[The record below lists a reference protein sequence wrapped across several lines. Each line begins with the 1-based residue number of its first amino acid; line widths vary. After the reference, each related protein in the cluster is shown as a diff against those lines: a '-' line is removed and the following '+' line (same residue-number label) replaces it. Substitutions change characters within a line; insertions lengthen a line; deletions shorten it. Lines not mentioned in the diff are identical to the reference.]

1 MLAVVAVPI
10 RRLDP
15 DLPLPAY
22 AKPGDAG
29 CDLLAAETVVLA
41 AAGGRAMVPTGI
53 AVAIPPGY
61 AGFVQPRS
69 GLALRHGVTCVNS
82 PGLIDSGYRDEL
94 RVLLLNTDPT
104 EPYEIQ
110 RGDRIAQLVIQRV
123 SVAEWDEVDALDETE
138 RGLGGFGHSG
148 R

>member
-1 MLAVVAVPI
+1 MVTVPI

-15 DLPLPAY
+15 ELALPTY

-29 CDLLAAETVVLA
+29 CDLLAAKSVTLA

-53 AVAIPPGY
+53 AVAIPAGY

-94 RVLLLNTDPT
+94 RVLLLNTDPD

-110 RGDRIAQLVIQRV
+110 RGDRIAQLVVQRV
-123 SVAEWDEVDALDETE
+123 EQAEWHEVDALNETE

>member
-1 MLAVVAVPI
+1 VLAVVAVPI

-29 CDLLAAETVVLA
+29 CDLLAAETVTLA

-69 GLALRHGVTCVNS
+69 GL
-82 PGLIDSGYRDEL
+82 
-94 RVLLLNTDPT
+94 
-104 EPYEIQ
+104 
-110 RGDRIAQLVIQRV
+110 QRV
-123 SVAEWDEVDALDETE
+123 EQAEWHEVETLDETE